1 MSCFTRSNRALC
13 DHFLKTSRRLSN
25 YMRVKDDLSSW
36 NLTTIALCPSILN
49 AVMWC
54 PWILE
59 TPMSVHGYW
68 KLQCQSKDSGNRH
81 YVFVFAVWA
90 SCRGHCRS
98 NYKSFKIV
106 KCAVVQNRNPFR
118 RSAYQGL
125 GLKHTWIKPIHFKI
139 YIGIPLRKELM
150 RNREIHLFCWF
161 VVARFSRSCK
171 WANFTDFS
179 MSDSFLPIFVV
190 LASIANATNWMAAL
204 FTNSFALVRILLYDT
219 QVNVSY
225 DKNSVYF

>member
-1 MSCFTRSNRALC
+1 
-13 DHFLKTSRRLSN
+13 
-25 YMRVKDDLSSW
+25 
-36 NLTTIALCPSILN
+36 
-49 AVMWC
+49 
-54 PWILE
+54 
-59 TPMSVHGYW
+59 MSVHGYW

-81 YVFVFAVWA
+81 YVFVFLSGRLAGAIV
-90 SCRGHCRS
+90 GQT

-118 RSAYQGL
+118 RSAYQGI

-179 MSDSFLPIFVV
+179 MRDSFLPIFVV

-204 FTNSFALVRILLYDT
+204 FTNSFALVTILLHNT
-219 QVNVSY
+219 QVNVSF
-225 DKNSVYF
+225 DKNFVYF